1 MQVIKHAHERNAR
14 IVVSLLKQHG
24 VKNIIVSPGSTN
36 LPVVVSVQHDPYF
49 MFIHAWMNVLQL
61 IWHVAWQR
69 QPGSLSR

>member
-36 LPVVVSVQHDPYF
+36 LPVVVSVQHDQ
-49 MFIHAWMNVLQL
+49 IGRA
-61 IWHVAWQR
+61 HV
-69 QPGSLSR
+69 